1 MKCTNKALLILSFI
15 AIASTLFTGCGKEE
29 YSMKFNRNRNSSSFS
44 MVSTAEVNS
53 VLAGYTQDICVDYS
67 DYDAPASKIQASAGG
82 LFDITD
88 KKVLYGK
95 DLYMSMNPA
104 SLTKVMTALVALKYG
119 NLSDRI
125 TVTENALV
133 TESGA
138 QTAGLRP
145 GDTMTLEQA
154 LNIMMVCSANDAA
167 LAVAEHVGGS
177 VGGFIELM
185 NAEAMRIGATKTH
198 FTNPHGLTDENH
210 KTTPYDL
217 YLIFNEALKNDTFK
231 SIISQVAY
239 TTSYNDA
246 TGNVKEVSFESTN
259 LFFKGT
265 YQLPQSIS
273 CLGGKTGTTAA
284 AGSCLIIYAT
294 DSATGKE
301 YISVILDAP
310 DRETSYTDTESLYSL
325 GNSL

>member
-15 AIASTLFTGCGKEE
+15 ALTSSMLAGCGKEE
-29 YSMKFNRNRNSSSFS
+29 YSMKFSRNMNSSSYT
-44 MVSTAEVNS
+44 MVNIAEVNS
-53 VLAGYTQDICVDYS
+53 TLSGYTEDICVDYS
-67 DYDAPASKIQASAGG
+67 DYDAPAALIEASAGG
-82 LFDITD
+82 LFDLTD
-88 KKVLYGK
+88 QKVLYGK
-95 DLYMSMNPA
+95 DLYTTMNPA

-119 NLSDRI
+119 NLSERLV
-125 TVTENALV
+125 VTENAMV

-177 VGGFIELM
+177 TGEFVDLM
-185 NAEAMRIGATKTH
+185 NAEALRIGATGTH
-198 FTNPHGLTDENH
+198 FTNPHGLTDETH

-217 YLIFNEALKNDTFK
+217 YLIFNEALKYDTFK

-246 TGNVKEVSFESTN
+246 NGGVKEASFENTN

-265 YQLPQSIS
+265 YQLPQNIS
-273 CLGGKTGTTAA
+273 CLGGKTGTTQA
-284 AGSCLIIYAT
+284 AGSCLIIYAA
-294 DSATGKE
+294 DSASGKE
-301 YISVILDAP
+301 YISVILNAP
-310 DRETSYTDTESLYSL
+310 DRETSYTDTETLYSL